1 MRLAGKAGLIT
12 GAASGIGRAG
22 ALRFAAEG
30 AAVAVVD
37 VDANRTKETVAA
49 IEKRGGKAI
58 ALVGD
63 LRDSDFSRS
72 IVVQSKKAFGKLDFA
87 WCNAGYPGPSAVED
101 VDLSMLEI
109 TINLNLTTLVLT
121 SSAALPELRLTKG
134 SLLFTSSTAGL
145 RGSPLSP
152 IYSAVKFGVVGF
164 ARALASR
171 YAKELVRVN
180 AICPGGVD
188 TPMQRVF
195 VARPD
200 EHAKHNLN
208 RESLVTARA
217 LSAPMGRIAEP
228 DEIANA
234 ALFLTSDEA
243 SYISGAILSVDGAT
257 VA

>member
-1 MRLAGKAGLIT
+1 MRLANKAGLIT

-22 ALRFAAEG
+22 AIRFAAEG

-37 VDANRTKETVAA
+37 IDKARVEDVVGVIGKA
-49 IEKRGGKAI
+49 GGKAL

-63 LRDSDFSRS
+63 LRDPSFSAD
-72 IVVQSKKAFGKLDFA
+72 IVAQTVKAFGKLDYA
-87 WCNAGYPGPSAVED
+87 WSNAGHPGPSAIEG
-101 VDLSMLEI
+101 VDPALLDL
-109 TINLNLTTLVLT
+109 TIDLNLRTMILT
-121 SSAALPELRLTKG
+121 ASAALPELRKTKG
-134 SLLFTSSTAGL
+134 SFLVTSSTAGL
-145 RGSPLSP
+145 KGTALSP
-152 IYSAVKFGVVGF
+152 VYSAVKFGAVGF
-164 ARALASR
+164 TRALASR
-171 YAKELVRVN
+171 YAKEQIRVN

-200 EHAKHNLN
+200 DRSKDGID
-208 RESLVTARA
+208 REQLVSAR
-217 LSAPMGRIAEP
+217 SQQAPMGRIASP

>member
-37 VDANRTKETVAA
+37 VDADRTKETVAA
-49 IEKRGGKAI
+49 IEKGGGKAI

-72 IVVQSKKAFGKLDFA
+72 IVAQSKQSFGKLDFA

-101 VDLSMLEI
+101 VDLSMLEV
-109 TINLNLTTLVLT
+109 TINLNLTSLVLT
-121 SSAALPELRLTKG
+121 SAAALPELRLTQG
-134 SLLFTSSTAGL
+134 SLLRHLVDRRPACSD
-145 RGSPLSP
+145 LSP

-171 YAKELVRVN
+171 YARSWSASMRFVQAELTRRCKGCLWRDPTN
-180 AICPGGVD
+180 
-188 TPMQRVF
+188 TPSTISTAKSLLLP
-195 VARPD
+195 AR
-200 EHAKHNLN
+200 N
-208 RESLVTARA
+208 RRRWAELRNRTRSPTRRCFSPPTRRHTSRA
-217 LSAPMGRIAEP
+217 Q
-228 DEIANA
+228 
-234 ALFLTSDEA
+234 F
-243 SYISGAILSVDGAT
+243 
-257 VA
+257 